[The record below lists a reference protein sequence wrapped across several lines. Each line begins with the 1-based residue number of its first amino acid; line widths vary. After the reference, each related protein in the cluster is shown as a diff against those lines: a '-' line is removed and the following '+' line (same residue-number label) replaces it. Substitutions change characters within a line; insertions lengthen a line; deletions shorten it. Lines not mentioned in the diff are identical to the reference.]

1 MKNSKSILSDDEL
14 HQFVDGELTD
24 SQTRAAAECIATD
37 EALKKKVN
45 DYREINQ
52 KLRVTFDE
60 KRLTP
65 IPTRLLVAASNWN
78 KAPRWNVAAALLW
91 LSVGGLLGYMLQ
103 GQLTENQFVRPLP
116 VEAAFAHTVYVPEVR
131 HPVEVVASEQKHL
144 NAWLSKR
151 LDQPVAAPDLRDEGY
166 TLIGGR
172 LLPDGHRAAA
182 QFMFEDSAGE
192 RMTLYIRQAVN
203 TRETAFLHAENNGL
217 GIVYW
222 VDNGLAYALT
232 AAEDKAQ
239 LIETATAVYKASNP

>member
-1 MKNSKSILSDDEL
+1 MKHRKTILSDDEL
-14 HQFVDGELTD
+14 HKFVDGELTGPK
-24 SQTRAAAECIATD
+24 SWAVAECLAMD
-37 EALKKKVN
+37 DALRKKVN
-45 DYREINQ
+45 DYREINR
-52 KLRVTFDE
+52 KLRESFDH

-65 IPTRLLVAASNWN
+65 IPTRLLLAVSNGKKAPMWSIAAS
-78 KAPRWNVAAALLW
+78 LLW

-103 GQLTENQFVRPLP
+103 GQFNENQFVRPLP

-131 HPVEVVASEQKHL
+131 HPVEVEASEQKHL

-151 LDQPVAAPDLRDEGY
+151 LDQPVAAPDLGEEGY

-182 QFMFEDSAGE
+182 QFMFEDSSGE

-203 TRETAFLHAENNGL
+203 IQETAFLHAENNGL

-232 AAEDKAQ
+232 AVEDKAQ